1 MESDACAKNLIK
13 RTGFLK
19 ACPELSV
26 VRVTYIKL
34 VMLVG
39 AVMVLS
45 TTTALCQVSF
55 SQGGSTA
62 EPLSVDSTITYLI
75 PITNE
80 KSSTLSYSVTLTAG
94 PDKDNVSINL
104 EKTQSDIFVDPQQT
118 KIVKFEVNFHD
129 PRINQGEFNR
139 WLTDKNDVKIWDKA
153 WYHAEISQF
162 REQLVP
168 LEDYSGHPQL
178 MKTIFEYSD
187 ADVSPKQGTNE
198 NLYSY
203 KVTILGSYKDNIT
216 LQVRPSQNV
225 PWIDLDSGEYST
237 PGSYQTLY
245 WNNKSLNFDFNAAY
259 YRFVGKIESQP
270 KVGPVWPI
278 ALQFRNN
285 TLSPQNG
292 TPRTEFSY
300 GLELNAS
307 KPIDVA
313 LNVLDPGTG
322 NFFLAGISSYKNSS
336 TWEKLTWSGIKVT
349 SNEDVA
355 GQSSYNFSFHY
366 PGSAESFNS
375 TKDMLGQDYQGPYVN
390 SWEIEANVTPDNGSI
405 YTPFSYTARIY
416 SNKSAADIGLEI
428 QPPNS
433 TIWQAQGRQTYSM
446 SYNVLKWP
454 DLSFRSSPEVLGV
467 GKYRLV
473 MDNSVL
479 GEFSGPKIDVAVRNE
494 SFKKLPN
501 NNFDYTAEV
510 RSIRPKVDMELM
522 FTDDGVT
529 WERTGLFRTYASGN
543 NSSAQAPWEVLT
555 WQDQPWHKT
564 IRVDERRT

>member
-1 MESDACAKNLIK
+1 M
-13 RTGFLK
+13 
-19 ACPELSV
+19 

-34 VMLVG
+34 VLLIG
-39 AVMVLS
+39 AFMVLS
-45 TTTALCQVSF
+45 TTTTLCQVSF
-55 SQGGSTA
+55 SQGGSTT
-62 EPLSVDSTITYLI
+62 EPLSVDGTITYNI

-80 KSSTLSYSVTLTAG
+80 RSSTLSYSVTLTTG
-94 PDKDNVSINL
+94 PDKDNTSINL
-104 EKTQSDIFVDPQQT
+104 EKTQNDIFVDPQQT
-118 KIVKFEVNFHD
+118 KIVKFEINFHD

-139 WLTDKNDVKIWDKA
+139 WLKDKNDARIWEKA
-153 WYHAEISQF
+153 WYHADVSQF
-162 REQLVP
+162 REQPIP

-178 MKTIFEYSD
+178 MKTIFDYSD

-225 PWIDLDSGEYST
+225 PWIDLDSKEYST
-237 PGSYQTLY
+237 PGSLQTLY

-259 YRFVGKIESQP
+259 YRFAGRIQSQP

-278 ALQFRNN
+278 ELQFRNS
-285 TLSPQNG
+285 TLSPMNG
-292 TPRTEFSY
+292 TPRTEFNY
-300 GLELNAS
+300 GLEVNAS

-322 NFFLAGISSYKNSS
+322 EYFLAGTRSYVNSS
-336 TWEKLTWSGIKVT
+336 VWEKLNWSGIKMT
-349 SNEDVA
+349 SNEDAA

-366 PGSAESFNS
+366 PGSADSFNS

-390 SWEIEANVTPDNGSI
+390 AWEIEANVIPANGSI
-405 YTPFSYTARIY
+405 YTPFTYTARITT
-416 SNKSAADIGLEI
+416 NKPSRDIGLEI

-433 TIWQAQGRQTYSM
+433 TIWQAQGRQTYST
-446 SYNVLKWP
+446 SYNVLTWP
-454 DLSFRSSPEVLGV
+454 NLSFRSSPEVLGL

-473 MDNSVL
+473 TDNSVL
-479 GEFSGPKIDVAVRNE
+479 GEFSGPQIDVAVRNE

-501 NNFDYTAEV
+501 NNFDYSAEV

-529 WERTGLFRTYASGN
+529 WMRSGLFRTYTIGN
-543 NSSAQAPWEVLT
+543 NSSSETPWEVLT
-555 WQDQPWHKT
+555 WQNQPWHKT
-564 IRVDERRT
+564 IRADERRAK

>member
-1 MESDACAKNLIK
+1 MGSDACAKNLIK

-26 VRVTYIKL
+26 IRVTYIKL
-34 VMLVG
+34 VMFVG
-39 AVMVLS
+39 AIMVLS
-45 TTTALCQVSF
+45 ITTALSQVSF
-55 SQGGSTA
+55 SQGGTST
-62 EPLSVDSTITYLI
+62 EPLSVDGTITYII

-80 KSSTLSYSVTLTAG
+80 RSSTLSYSVTLTAG

-104 EKTQSDIFVDPQQT
+104 EKTQSGIFVDPQQT
-118 KIVKFEVNFHD
+118 GIVKFEVNFHD
-129 PRINQGEFNR
+129 SRINQGEFNK
-139 WLTDKNDVKIWDKA
+139 WLKDKNDARIWDKA
-153 WYHAEISQF
+153 WYHVEISQF
-162 REQLVP
+162 RDQLEP
-168 LEDYSGHPQL
+168 LEDYNGHPQL
-178 MKTIFEYSD
+178 MKTTFEYSG
-187 ADVSPKQGTNE
+187 ADVNPKQGTNE
-198 NLYSY
+198 NLYNY
-203 KVTILGSYKDNIT
+203 KVTVLGSYKDNIT

-225 PWIDLDSGEYST
+225 PWIDLDSKQYST

-259 YRFVGKIESQP
+259 YRFVGKRESQP

-355 GQSSYNFSFHY
+355 GQSNYNFSFHY
-366 PGSAESFNS
+366 PGSPESFNS
-375 TKDMLGQDYQGPYVN
+375 TKGMLGQDYQGPYVA
-390 SWEIEANVTPDNGSI
+390 WEIHANVTPSNGSI
-405 YTPFSYTARIY
+405 YTPFTYTAEID
-416 SNKSAADIGLEI
+416 SNKPTCDIGLEI
-428 QPPNS
+428 LPPNS

-446 SYNVLKWP
+446 SYNLLKWP
-454 DLSFRSSPEVLGV
+454 DLSFRGSPEVLGV

-473 MDNSVL
+473 MDNAVL
-479 GEFSGPKIDVAVRNE
+479 GEFPGPKIDVAVRNE

-501 NNFDYTAEV
+501 NNFDYSAEV

-529 WERTGLFRTYASGN
+529 WKRSGLFRTYTIGN
-543 NSSAQAPWEVLT
+543 NSSAEMPWIVLT
-555 WQDQPWHKT
+555 WQNQPWHKT
-564 IRVDERRT
+564 IRVDERRTK

>member
-1 MESDACAKNLIK
+1 
-13 RTGFLK
+13 
-19 ACPELSV
+19 
-26 VRVTYIKL
+26 
-34 VMLVG
+34 MLVCT
-39 AVMVLS
+39 VMVLS

-55 SQGGSTA
+55 SQGGSA
-62 EPLSVDSTITYLI
+62 VEPLSVGGTITYII

-80 KSSTLSYSVTLTAG
+80 RSSTLSYSVTLTAG

-104 EKTQSDIFVDPQQT
+104 EKTQSDVFVDPQHT

-129 PRINQGEFNR
+129 PRINQGEFNK
-139 WLTDKNDVKIWDKA
+139 WLADKNDARIWDKA
-153 WYHAEISQF
+153 WYHVEISQF
-162 REQLVP
+162 REQLEP
-168 LEDYSGHPQL
+168 IEDYNGHPRL
-178 MKTIFEYSD
+178 MKTIFEYSN

-203 KVTILGSYKDNIT
+203 KVTILGSYIDNIT
-216 LQVRPSQNV
+216 LQVRPSQSV
-225 PWIDLDSGEYST
+225 PWIDLDSKKYST

-259 YRFVGKIESQP
+259 YRFVGRIESQP

-278 ALQFRNN
+278 SLQLRNN
-285 TLSPQNG
+285 TLSPLNG

-300 GLELNAS
+300 GLEVNAS
-307 KPIDVA
+307 KPIDVG

-322 NFFLAGISSYKNSS
+322 TYFLAGFKSYKNSS
-336 TWEKLTWSGIKVT
+336 TWGELTWSGIKVT

-355 GQSSYNFSFHY
+355 GQSNYNFSFHY

-390 SWEIEANVTPDNGSI
+390 SWEIHANVTPSNGSI
-405 YTPFSYTARIY
+405 YTPFTYIAEIDTSKPAC
-416 SNKSAADIGLEI
+416 DIGLEI
-428 QPPNS
+428 LPPNS

-454 DLSFRSSPEVLGV
+454 NLSFRGSPEVLGV
-467 GKYRLV
+467 GKYRFV

-494 SFKKLPN
+494 SFKKRPD
-501 NNFDYTAEV
+501 NNFDYSAEV

-522 FTDDGVT
+522 FTDDGVV
-529 WERTGLFRTYASGN
+529 WKRSGLFRTYTSGN
-543 NSSAQAPWEVLT
+543 NSSAQMPWEVLT
-555 WQDQPWHKT
+555 WQNQPWHKT
-564 IRVDERRT
+564 IRVDERRIK

>member
-39 AVMVLS
+39 AVMMLL
-45 TTTALCQVSF
+45 TTAALCQVSF

-62 EPLSVDSTITYLI
+62 EPLSVDGTVTYNI

-80 KSSTLSYSVTLTAG
+80 QSSTLSYSVTLKVG
-94 PDKDNVSINL
+94 PDKDNPSTYL
-104 EKTQSDIFVDPQQT
+104 GQTKSDIFVDPHQT
-118 KIVKFEVNFHD
+118 KIIAFSVNFHD
-129 PRINQGEFNR
+129 SSINQGEFNQ
-139 WLTDKNDVKIWDKA
+139 WLKDKSDARIWDRA

-198 NLYSY
+198 KLYSY

-225 PWIDLDSGEYST
+225 PWIDLDSKEYST

-259 YRFVGKIESQP
+259 YRFVGRIESQP

-278 ALQFRNN
+278 TLQFRNN
-285 TLSPQNG
+285 TLSPLNG

-307 KPIDVA
+307 KPIDVG

-322 NFFLAGISSYKNSS
+322 KYFLAGVKSYVNSS
-336 TWEKLTWSGIKVT
+336 TWEQLTWSGIKVT

-390 SWEIEANVTPDNGSI
+390 SWEIEANVTPANGSI
-405 YTPFSYTARIY
+405 YTPFSYTARITTT
-416 SNKSAADIGLEI
+416 KSACDIGLEI

-501 NNFDYTAEV
+501 NNFDYSAEV

-522 FTDDGVT
+522 FTDDWSDMEEIRSLQELYTPEITPALNRLGKSSHG
-529 WERTGLFRTYASGN
+529 RTSHGIKPYG
-543 NSSAQAPWEVLT
+543 
-555 WQDQPWHKT
+555 
-564 IRVDERRT
+564 